1 MITSMPEPKR
11 IYPAKLL
18 IIKVGVTEE
27 LHYVGRTS
35 TPYLGHYYTYYKD
48 SKGESIT
55 VVFFADYTIMTAN
68 IFRDETSNN

>member
-11 IYPAKLL
+11 TYPAKLL
-18 IIKVGVTEE
+18 KIENGVTEE
-27 LHYVGRTS
+27 LQYVGYGA

-48 SKGESIT
+48 SKGKSIT

-68 IFRDETSNN
+68 IFKDETK

>member
-11 IYPAKLL
+11 TYPAKLL
-18 IIKVGVTEE
+18 KIVDGVTEE
-27 LHYVGRTS
+27 LQYVGRSS

-55 VVFFADYTIMTAN
+55 VVFFADYTIITPG
-68 IFRDETSNN
+68 IFKEI

>member
-11 IYPAKLL
+11 VYPAKLL
-18 IIKVGVTEE
+18 NIVNGVTEE
-27 LHYVGRTS
+27 LQYVGHGA

-55 VVFFADYTIMTAN
+55 VVFFADYTIITPN
-68 IFRDETSNN
+68 IVKL

>member
-11 IYPAKLL
+11 TYPAKLFR
-18 IIKVGVTEE
+18 IVDGVTEE
-27 LHYVGRTS
+27 LQYVGRSS

-55 VVFFADYTIMTAN
+55 VVFFADYTIMTPN
-68 IFRDETSNN
+68 IFSHANS